1 MAANDGFR
9 QTEIQF
15 LQEQNSQ
22 VINALEKGE
31 REKEEA
37 KQIAA
42 EFEQKEA
49 SLQAEYE
56 RVKLKI
62 VAITTELQQQRTESH
77 SKEEHIRVLSDQN
90 KQLLDLLEQ
99 TEDKVRKTQE
109 SSVALEYEIKR
120 LKLIEED
127 FDRVKER
134 AEKEV
139 SAAKREVLKLL
150 EAVRDVRETNEM
162 LRTEAANFEAQTSVD
177 LEALEQALSV
187 VKNKNVDYIQQ
198 IQKQE
203 VKAQQFQQ
211 SIGTLNEEASELET
225 KIVEMKGQ
233 MEGEE
238 EERQKFSRNAGDQQQ
253 RLEGQEAQV
262 DALRKALS
270 SAERANE
277 GLQEDN
283 RQSAE
288 KFREMADK
296 VYALMD
302 ALRLNQVDLKKHE
315 AENQTTE
322 KKCLGIEKQVV
333 NLNTK
338 IEMEIEAA
346 QLAEQQQRDAEAQS
360 NMLKKQNKQMEESI
374 ALAQKAQGACERK
387 AQDVQQQVASLQTQ
401 NAYLA
406 SRVDS
411 MEDEKSDFRAELKKG
426 SDRLSE
432 LVRANAQLQAS
443 IDGLEAESARL
454 KSDRDQI
461 RAQLEYIKR
470 EDVLDESGRQ
480 RPILIQSNQS
490 SLLERLQINEFLYEA
505 QQSRTPI
512 PLVVEKIA
520 QVLELLH
527 SAQSQADQY
536 LADVSKSNTLVA
548 ALRAKNMRLFEQ
560 VQEYEQFKTRS
571 LIRYV
576 GNQMEAGS
584 VSMLYLEGL
593 HMTEREVQEVHNLL
607 RQYEVLEQV
616 QALVFSDNGFTD
628 DLINLFLQIIFSI
641 PYMKRLDLRRNAFS
655 HDAVKKLQTH
665 CQNIQGVTSVIWTK
679 EQTLAIHSG
688 NQLRLTIDLAEQ
700 GAAQSKPDVDDFLV
714 SDFSVDAADSHLQS
728 KSGMQAPVPVGL
740 GGPGELSALGKGS
753 AHSASDSTLPKIK
766 GQPRQKKPQ
775 SKGPKAGGKP
785 AIVMEERHADPKVID
800 KWQAGNFPR
809 QQIAVPQEK
818 QTRPGSGSKAAK
830 GKAR

>member
-1 MAANDGFR
+1 MG
-9 QTEIQF
+9 
-15 LQEQNSQ
+15 
-22 VINALEKGE
+22 
-31 REKEEA
+31 
-37 KQIAA
+37 
-42 EFEQKEA
+42 
-49 SLQAEYE
+49 
-56 RVKLKI
+56 
-62 VAITTELQQQRTESH
+62 
-77 SKEEHIRVLSDQN
+77 
-90 KQLLDLLEQ
+90 
-99 TEDKVRKTQE
+99 
-109 SSVALEYEIKR
+109 
-120 LKLIEED
+120 
-127 FDRVKER
+127 
-134 AEKEV
+134 
-139 SAAKREVLKLL
+139 
-150 EAVRDVRETNEM
+150 
-162 LRTEAANFEAQTSVD
+162 
-177 LEALEQALSV
+177 
-187 VKNKNVDYIQQ
+187 
-198 IQKQE
+198 
-203 VKAQQFQQ
+203 
-211 SIGTLNEEASELET
+211 
-225 KIVEMKGQ
+225 
-233 MEGEE
+233 
-238 EERQKFSRNAGDQQQ
+238 
-253 RLEGQEAQV
+253 
-262 DALRKALS
+262 
-270 SAERANE
+270 
-277 GLQEDN
+277 
-283 RQSAE
+283 
-288 KFREMADK
+288 
-296 VYALMD
+296 
-302 ALRLNQVDLKKHE
+302 RLNQVDLKKHE
-315 AENQTTE
+315 AENQQTE

-432 LVRANAQLQAS
+432 LVRANSQLQAS

-454 KSDRDQI
+454 KSDRDQL

-490 SLLERLQINEFLYEA
+490 TLLERLQINEFLYEA

-527 SAQSQADQY
+527 SAQAQADQY
-536 LADVSKSNTLVA
+536 PADVSKSNTLVA

-571 LIRYV
+571 LIRFV
-576 GNQMEAGS
+576 GNQLEAGS

-593 HMTEREVQEVHNLL
+593 HMTEREVQEVHNLI

-616 QALVFSDNGFTD
+616 RALVFSDNGFTD
-628 DLINLFLQIIFSI
+628 DLVNLFLQIIFSL
-641 PYMKRLDLRRNAFS
+641 PYMQRLDLRRNAFS

-700 GAAQSKPDVDDFLV
+700 GAAQVRPDVDDFLV
-714 SDFSVDAADSHLQS
+714 SDFSADAADSHLQS
-728 KSGMQAPVPVGL
+728 KAGGVQAPVPVGL

-753 AHSASDSTLPKIK
+753 THSASDSTLPKIK
-766 GQPRQKKPQ
+766 GQPRQKKPA
-775 SKGPKAGGKP
+775 KGAGNKAAGKP
-785 AIVMEERHADPKVID
+785 AIVMEERHADPKVVD

-818 QTRPGSGSKAAK
+818 QTRPGSGSRAAK
-830 GKAR
+830 GGAARR

>member
-1 MAANDGFR
+1 MG
-9 QTEIQF
+9 
-15 LQEQNSQ
+15 
-22 VINALEKGE
+22 
-31 REKEEA
+31 
-37 KQIAA
+37 
-42 EFEQKEA
+42 
-49 SLQAEYE
+49 
-56 RVKLKI
+56 
-62 VAITTELQQQRTESH
+62 
-77 SKEEHIRVLSDQN
+77 
-90 KQLLDLLEQ
+90 
-99 TEDKVRKTQE
+99 
-109 SSVALEYEIKR
+109 
-120 LKLIEED
+120 
-127 FDRVKER
+127 
-134 AEKEV
+134 
-139 SAAKREVLKLL
+139 
-150 EAVRDVRETNEM
+150 
-162 LRTEAANFEAQTSVD
+162 
-177 LEALEQALSV
+177 
-187 VKNKNVDYIQQ
+187 
-198 IQKQE
+198 
-203 VKAQQFQQ
+203 
-211 SIGTLNEEASELET
+211 
-225 KIVEMKGQ
+225 
-233 MEGEE
+233 
-238 EERQKFSRNAGDQQQ
+238 
-253 RLEGQEAQV
+253 
-262 DALRKALS
+262 
-270 SAERANE
+270 
-277 GLQEDN
+277 
-283 RQSAE
+283 
-288 KFREMADK
+288 
-296 VYALMD
+296 
-302 ALRLNQVDLKKHE
+302 
-315 AENQTTE
+315 
-322 KKCLGIEKQVV
+322 KQVV

-432 LVRANAQLQAS
+432 LVRANSTLQAS
-443 IDGLEAESARL
+443 IDALEAESGRL
-454 KSDRDQI
+454 KSDRDQL

-490 SLLERLQINEFLYEA
+490 TLLERLQINEFLYEA

-576 GNQMEAGS
+576 GNQLEAGS
-584 VSMLYLEGL
+584 VSMLYLDGL
-593 HMTEREVQEVHNLL
+593 HMTEREVQEVHNLM

-616 QALVFSDNGFTD
+616 RSLVFADNGFTD

-641 PYMKRLDLRRNAFS
+641 PYMQRLDLRRNAFS

-679 EQTLAIHSG
+679 EQTLAINSG

-714 SDFSVDAADSHLQS
+714 SDFSADAADSHLQS
-728 KSGMQAPVPVGL
+728 KAGGVQAPVPVGL

-785 AIVMEERHADPKVID
+785 AIVMEERHADPKVVD

-830 GKAR
+830 GGAKR

>member
-1 MAANDGFR
+1 MG
-9 QTEIQF
+9 
-15 LQEQNSQ
+15 
-22 VINALEKGE
+22 
-31 REKEEA
+31 
-37 KQIAA
+37 
-42 EFEQKEA
+42 
-49 SLQAEYE
+49 
-56 RVKLKI
+56 
-62 VAITTELQQQRTESH
+62 
-77 SKEEHIRVLSDQN
+77 
-90 KQLLDLLEQ
+90 
-99 TEDKVRKTQE
+99 
-109 SSVALEYEIKR
+109 
-120 LKLIEED
+120 
-127 FDRVKER
+127 
-134 AEKEV
+134 
-139 SAAKREVLKLL
+139 
-150 EAVRDVRETNEM
+150 
-162 LRTEAANFEAQTSVD
+162 
-177 LEALEQALSV
+177 
-187 VKNKNVDYIQQ
+187 
-198 IQKQE
+198 
-203 VKAQQFQQ
+203 
-211 SIGTLNEEASELET
+211 
-225 KIVEMKGQ
+225 
-233 MEGEE
+233 
-238 EERQKFSRNAGDQQQ
+238 
-253 RLEGQEAQV
+253 
-262 DALRKALS
+262 
-270 SAERANE
+270 
-277 GLQEDN
+277 
-283 RQSAE
+283 
-288 KFREMADK
+288 
-296 VYALMD
+296 
-302 ALRLNQVDLKKHE
+302 
-315 AENQTTE
+315 
-322 KKCLGIEKQVV
+322 KQVV

-432 LVRANAQLQAS
+432 LVRANSTLQAS
-443 IDGLEAESARL
+443 IDALEAESGRL
-454 KSDRDQI
+454 KSDRDQL

-490 SLLERLQINEFLYEA
+490 TLLERLQINEFLYEA

-527 SAQSQADQY
+527 SAQAQADQY

-548 ALRAKNMRLFEQ
+548 ALRQKNMRLFEQ

-571 LIRYV
+571 LIRYA
-576 GNQMEAGS
+576 GNQLEAGS
-584 VSMLYLEGL
+584 VSMLYLDGL
-593 HMTEREVQEVHNLL
+593 HMTEQEVHNLM

-616 QALVFSDNGFTD
+616 RSLVFADNGFTD

-641 PYMKRLDLRRNAFS
+641 PYMQRLDLRRNAFS

-665 CQNIQGVTSVIWTK
+665 CQSIQGVTSVIWTK

-753 AHSASDSTLPKIK
+753 AHSASESTLPKIK
-766 GQPRQKKPQ
+766 GQPRQKMQ
-775 SKGPKAGGKP
+775 
-785 AIVMEERHADPKVID
+785 
-800 KWQAGNFPR
+800 
-809 QQIAVPQEK
+809 K
-818 QTRPGSGSKAAK
+818 QPAK
-830 GKAR
+830 GNKSGG

>member
-1 MAANDGFR
+1 MG
-9 QTEIQF
+9 
-15 LQEQNSQ
+15 
-22 VINALEKGE
+22 
-31 REKEEA
+31 
-37 KQIAA
+37 
-42 EFEQKEA
+42 
-49 SLQAEYE
+49 
-56 RVKLKI
+56 
-62 VAITTELQQQRTESH
+62 
-77 SKEEHIRVLSDQN
+77 
-90 KQLLDLLEQ
+90 
-99 TEDKVRKTQE
+99 
-109 SSVALEYEIKR
+109 
-120 LKLIEED
+120 
-127 FDRVKER
+127 
-134 AEKEV
+134 
-139 SAAKREVLKLL
+139 
-150 EAVRDVRETNEM
+150 
-162 LRTEAANFEAQTSVD
+162 
-177 LEALEQALSV
+177 
-187 VKNKNVDYIQQ
+187 
-198 IQKQE
+198 
-203 VKAQQFQQ
+203 
-211 SIGTLNEEASELET
+211 
-225 KIVEMKGQ
+225 
-233 MEGEE
+233 
-238 EERQKFSRNAGDQQQ
+238 
-253 RLEGQEAQV
+253 
-262 DALRKALS
+262 
-270 SAERANE
+270 
-277 GLQEDN
+277 
-283 RQSAE
+283 
-288 KFREMADK
+288 
-296 VYALMD
+296 
-302 ALRLNQVDLKKHE
+302 
-315 AENQTTE
+315 
-322 KKCLGIEKQVV
+322 KQVV

-432 LVRANAQLQAS
+432 LVRANSQLQES
-443 IDGLEAESARL
+443 IDALDAEAGRL
-454 KSDRDQI
+454 KSDRDNL

-490 SLLERLQINEFLYEA
+490 TLLERLQI
-505 QQSRTPI
+505 
-512 PLVVEKIA
+512 K
-520 QVLELLH
+520 ELLY

-576 GNQMEAGS
+576 GNQLEAGS
-584 VSMLYLEGL
+584 VSMLYLDGL

-616 QALVFSDNGFTD
+616 QALVFSDDGFSD
-628 DLINLFLQIIFSI
+628 DLINLFLQIIFSV

-679 EQTLAIHSG
+679 EQTLAINSS

-714 SDFSVDAADSHLQS
+714 SDFSVDAADSHLAS
-728 KSGMQAPVPVGL
+728 KAGGVQAPVPVGL

-753 AHSASDSTLPKIK
+753 AHSASESTLPKIK
-766 GQPRQKKPQ
+766 GQPRQKGGAQKP
-775 SKGPKAGGKP
+775 SKGNKTAAKP
-785 AIVMEERHADPKVID
+785 AIVMEERHADP
-800 KWQAGNFPR
+800 
-809 QQIAVPQEK
+809 
-818 QTRPGSGSKAAK
+818 
-830 GKAR
+830 